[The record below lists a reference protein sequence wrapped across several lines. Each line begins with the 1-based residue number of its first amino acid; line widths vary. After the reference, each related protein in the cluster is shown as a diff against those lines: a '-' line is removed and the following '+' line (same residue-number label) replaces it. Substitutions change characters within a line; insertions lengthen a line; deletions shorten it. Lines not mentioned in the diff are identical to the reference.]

1 MKGSLKM
8 INIMDMVDLFLQM
21 EIIIQAVG
29 KMGKDLDLKNLLK
42 FLENLMQECGPTVS
56 LFKNDY
62 LYME

>member
-1 MKGSLKM
+1 
-8 INIMDMVDLFLQM
+8 
-21 EIIIQAVG
+21 
-29 KMGKDLDLKNLLK
+29 MGKDLDLKNLLK

>member
-1 MKGSLKM
+1 MRDSLKM

-29 KMGKDLDLKNLLK
+29 KMAKDLDLDNLLK
-42 FLENLMQECGPTVS
+42 FLENLMQECGQIVR

-62 LYME
+62 